1 MKLHELTPKAERER
15 GIRSWLP
22 MASLALAGCLWGTG
36 FLFGKIALR
45 ETTVSDNVAFRF
57 LCGSMVLGPCLLRKG
72 IRLRGK
78 DLGLLVLAS
87 VIGVPLQFLVQ
98 FAGLRLTTVSHA
110 SLIVGTLPML
120 LALSSVLFLH
130 ERLNLVESGALLG
143 SGLGALLIAWS
154 KTNVTTGPQPTS
166 RGDLLVFISMWAAV
180 VSILITKR
188 LMERYDSLQITASM
202 IVLGTIF
209 LVSWVM
215 LSQPWRFRF
224 SPETWTALA
233 AQGIFATAAAY
244 LLWNWGLARVPASR
258 AGVFLNLEPLTGAL
272 LGVFVLDETLG
283 TTAILGGA
291 MIIGSAVYFSWPT
304 KAG

>member
-1 MKLHELTPKAERER
+1 MSLSVFFVVRSCFGLVCCGRE
-15 GIRSWLP
+15 S
-22 MASLALAGCLWGTG
+22 A
-36 FLFGKIALR
+36 
-45 ETTVSDNVAFRF
+45 
-57 LCGSMVLGPCLLRKG
+57 
-72 IRLRGK
+72 
-78 DLGLLVLAS
+78 
-87 VIGVPLQFLVQ
+87 LVQ

-120 LALSSVLFLH
+120 LASSALFLH
-130 ERLNLVESGALLG
+130 ERLKVVESRALLG
-143 SGLGALLIAWS
+143 SGLGALLIALS
-154 KTNVTTGPQPTS
+154 KTNVITGPQPTS
-166 RGDLLVFISMWAAV
+166 RGDLLVFISMLAAV

-233 AQGIFATAAAY
+233 AQGLFATAGAY

-272 LGVFVLDETLG
+272 LGVFVLHETLG
-283 TTAILGGA
+283 IKGNPRRSNDHCFRGLLQ
-291 MIIGSAVYFSWPT
+291 
-304 KAG
+304 

>member
-1 MKLHELTPKAERER
+1 
-15 GIRSWLP
+15 
-22 MASLALAGCLWGTG
+22 LWGTG

-45 ETTVSDNVAFRF
+45 ETTVSENVAFRF
-57 LCGSMVLGPCLLRKG
+57 LCGSIVLLPGLLWKG

-78 DLGLLVLAS
+78 DLWLLVLAS

-120 LALSSVLFLH
+120 LALSSALSLH
-130 ERLNLVESGALLG
+130 ERLNVVESGALLG
-143 SGLGALLIAWS
+143 SGFGALLIALS
-154 KTNVTTGPQPTS
+154 KTNVITGPQPTS
-166 RGDLLVFISMWAAV
+166 RGDLLVFVSMLAAV

-188 LMERYDSLQITASM
+188 LMEKYDSLQITASM

-209 LVSWVM
+209 LVLWVM

-224 SPETWTALA
+224 SRETWTALA
-233 AQGIFATAAAY
+233 AQGLLATAGAY

-272 LGVFVLDETLG
+272 LGVFVLHETLG
-283 TTAILGGA
+283 ITAILGGA
-291 MIIGSAVYFSWPT
+291 MIIGSAVYFSWPP

>member
-1 MKLHELTPKAERER
+1 MKSHELTPHAERER
-15 GIRSWLP
+15 GVKSWLP

-57 LCGSMVLGPCLLRKG
+57 LCGSIVLWPCLLRKG
-72 IRLRGK
+72 IRFSAICGTPVDHRFSC
-78 DLGLLVLAS
+78 LADCRHLAH
-87 VIGVPLQFLVQ
+87 VARPQFS
-98 FAGLRLTTVSHA
+98 T
-110 SLIVGTLPML
+110 
-120 LALSSVLFLH
+120 LFLH
-130 ERLNLVESGALLG
+130 ERLKVVESRALLG
-143 SGLGALLIAWS
+143 SGLGALLIALS
-154 KTNVTTGPQPTS
+154 KTNVITGPQPTS
-166 RGDLLVFISMWAAV
+166 RGDLLVFISMLAAV

-188 LMERYDSLQITASM
+188 PMERYDSLQITASM

-233 AQGIFATAAAY
+233 AQGLFATAGAY

-272 LGVFVLDETLG
+272 LGVFVLHETLG
-283 TTAILGGA
+283 IKGNPRRSDDHCFRGLLQ
-291 MIIGSAVYFSWPT
+291 
-304 KAG
+304 